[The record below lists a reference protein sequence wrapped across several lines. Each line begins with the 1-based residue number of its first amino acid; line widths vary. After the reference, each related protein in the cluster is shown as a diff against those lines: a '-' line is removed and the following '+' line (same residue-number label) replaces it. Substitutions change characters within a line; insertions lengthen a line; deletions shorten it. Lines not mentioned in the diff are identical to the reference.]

1 MKFIC
6 GRDALNAVVTDASR
20 AVAARS
26 SMPVLEGIYL
36 KAEDGGRLTV
46 IGNDLEIAIESVI
59 DADVREAGEV
69 VLNAKLLARII
80 AASGDVSVSVET
92 DSNNLTLIKSGN
104 AKIEIPGIPSDDFP
118 DLPHVDEEYSASLPA
133 AVLKNMIETTA
144 FAAAKTDNDP
154 TRMGVQLKI
163 AEHGLSMVA
172 LDGYRIARRIVELEG
187 EYEPKEM
194 IIPEKSLTELAR
206 IIGDYDGD
214 VKIVAAPGHAVFT
227 IDSCRLVTR
236 LIEGSYTNYERI
248 IPTSFDLEL
257 ECSTAMIADSVR
269 RASLIIINDVI
280 KGPIKFTITDGNI
293 NVSCSTSAGSV
304 DDNISVD
311 TPPDAMLEIGFYNR
325 YLQDVFNVV
334 PDDEIVMRF
343 NKSVNPLIITPKEG
357 NDYMYMIL
365 PIRLRSS
372 Y

>member
-6 GRDALNAVVTDASR
+6 SRDALNAVITDASR
-20 AVAARS
+20 AVSARS
-26 SMPVLEGIYL
+26 SMAVLEGIYI

-46 IGNDLEIAIESVI
+46 TGNDLEIAIESVI
-59 DADVREAGEV
+59 EADVREAGEV
-69 VLNAKLLARII
+69 VLNAKLLARIV
-80 AASGDVSVSVET
+80 AASGSPSVSVET
-92 DSNNLTLIKSGN
+92 DKNNLTLIKAGN
-104 AKIEIPGIPSDDFP
+104 AKIEIPGISADDFP
-118 DLPHVDEEYSASLPA
+118 DLPKVDEEYSVSLPA

-154 TRMGVQLKI
+154 TRTGAQLKI
-163 AEHGLSMVA
+163 MSHGLSMVA
-172 LDGYRIARRIVELEG
+172 LDGYRIAKRSVSLEG
-187 EYEPKEM
+187 EFEPKEM

-206 IIGDYDGD
+206 IIGDSDGEIK
-214 VKIVAAPGHAVFT
+214 VIAAPGHAMFI
-227 IDSCRLVTR
+227 IDNCRMVTR
-236 LIEGSYTNYERI
+236 LIEGAYTNYERI
-248 IPTSFDLEL
+248 IPTSFELEL

-293 NVSCSTSAGSV
+293 NVSCATAAGSV
-304 DDNISVD
+304 DDNIAVD
-311 TPPDAMLEIGFYNR
+311 TPPDTMLEIGFYNK
-325 YLQDVFNVV
+325 YLQDVFSVV

-357 NDYMYMIL
+357 DDYMYMIL